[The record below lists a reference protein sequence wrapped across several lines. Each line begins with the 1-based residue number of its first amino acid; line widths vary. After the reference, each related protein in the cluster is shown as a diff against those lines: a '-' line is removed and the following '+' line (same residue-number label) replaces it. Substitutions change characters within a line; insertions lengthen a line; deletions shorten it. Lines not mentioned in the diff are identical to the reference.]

1 MLEYCIHLRCCIFRS
16 YNVEIETKQAYV
28 VPPWTRVRMCDC
40 PVSTTLRSCFLLVA
54 LDHIYKRQ
62 QCDFSWSVGS
72 AAYFPSFPLT
82 VPPGSW
88 AHTSFTRRGVDERGE
103 RQEKLGHSAR
113 GRLLSFICL
122 LLTLHICLNLFPLSS
137 TCSRFQ
143 FCCVACVCATHRVCF
158 QRGASRERWPSR
170 RRDVASCCHWA
181 LLQLI
186 CSLIASLAFVLFLT
200 QWPSTKETLSQSAVC
215 VCCVGVRFIVKHH
228 VVQLVTVN
236 IDDCYW
242 RCSVNQTRP
251 WMFWMLTF

>member
-1 MLEYCIHLRCCIFRS
+1 M
-16 YNVEIETKQAYV
+16 
-28 VPPWTRVRMCDC
+28 PPWTCVRMCDC

-62 QCDFSWSVGS
+62 QCDLSWSVGS
-72 AAYFPSFPLT
+72 T

-103 RQEKLGHSAR
+103 RQEKLGHS
-113 GRLLSFICL
+113 C
-122 LLTLHICLNLFPLSS
+122 FPLSVCCSLYIFVS
-137 TCSRFQ
+137 TFFHFLPHVPGSSSVVLHVS
-143 FCCVACVCATHRVCF
+143 CVVSVSSVVRA
-158 QRGASRERWPSR
+158 ERWPSR

-215 VCCVGVRFIVKHH
+215 LCVGVRFIVKHH

-251 WMFWMLTF
+251 WMLTF

>member
-1 MLEYCIHLRCCIFRS
+1 MICLE
-16 YNVEIETKQAYV
+16 A
-28 VPPWTRVRMCDC
+28 
-40 PVSTTLRSCFLLVA
+40 
-54 LDHIYKRQ
+54 
-62 QCDFSWSVGS
+62 S
-72 AAYFPSFPLT
+72 AAPSLLA
-82 VPPGSW
+82 PGPTHLS
-88 AHTSFTRRGVDERGE
+88 RGE
-103 RQEKLGHSAR
+103 EWMKEES
-113 GRLLSFICL
+113 GRKSWVTLLEDVC
-122 LLTLHICLNLFPLSS
+122 FPLSVCCSLYIFVS
-137 TCSRFQ
+137 TFFHFLPHVPGSSS
-143 FCCVACVCATHRVCF
+143 VVLHVSAHRVCF

-215 VCCVGVRFIVKHH
+215 LCVGVRFIVKHH

-251 WMFWMLTF
+251 WMLTF

>member
-1 MLEYCIHLRCCIFRS
+1 MWFVLKRRQHSPSWLLGPHIFHEERS
-16 YNVEIETKQAYV
+16 GWKRRAAGKAGSLCSRTFAFLYLSVAH
-28 VPPWTRVRMCDC
+28 
-40 PVSTTLRSCFLLVA
+40 ST
-54 LDHIYKRQ
+54 Y
-62 QCDFSWSVGS
+62 
-72 AAYFPSFPLT
+72 
-82 VPPGSW
+82 
-88 AHTSFTRRGVDERGE
+88 
-103 RQEKLGHSAR
+103 
-113 GRLLSFICL
+113 LSQ
-122 LLTLHICLNLFPLSS
+122 PSS

-215 VCCVGVRFIVKHH
+215 LCVGVRFIVKHH

-251 WMFWMLTF
+251 WMLTF